1 MSPSWNE
8 TKRNP
13 SISVKDDRDEEESRW
28 ILSIEDFNLTAFPI
42 QFRLETRSIS
52 AHRAIFYWEGEKK
65 LRQDN
70 VLTDFR
76 DSDEI
81 S

>member
-28 ILSIEDFNLTAFPI
+28 ILSIEDFNLTAI